1 MGKHTITATITDKRG
16 RILSQ
21 AQNNYTKSHPY
32 QRRIACSVGQPDRI
46 FLHAE
51 IAALIKLK
59 QGTPYKIFI
68 ERYHKSGKP
77 ANAKPCRV
85 CEQAIKLKGIERVEY
100 TM

>member
-1 MGKHTITATITDKRG
+1 LGKHLVRATITDKRG

-21 AQNNYTKSHPY
+21 AENNYTKTHPY
-32 QRRIACSVGQPDRI
+32 QHRIACSVGQPDRV

-59 QGTPYKIFI
+59 QGIPYKIFI
-68 ERYHKSGKP
+68 ERYHKNGKP
-77 ANAKPCRV
+77 ANAKPCPV
-85 CEQAIKLKGIERVEY
+85 CEQALKLKGIHRVEY

>member
-1 MGKHTITATITDKRG
+1 VGKHTITATILDKRG

-21 AQNNYTKSHPY
+21 AQNNYRKSHPY
-32 QRRIACSVGQPDRI
+32 QRRIACSVGEPDRI

-59 QGTPYKIFI
+59 QGTPHKII
-68 ERYHKSGKP
+68 VERYLKNGKP

-85 CEQAIKLKGIERVEY
+85 CEEAIKLKGIERVEY